1 MAQLYF
7 RYGTMNSGKSVEILK
22 VAHNYEEQGKK
33 VLIFTSIVDN
43 RYGTGYVA
51 SRIGIKRE
59 AITVDGAT
67 NIRRVVEQNQ
77 DRLPDCVL
85 IDEGQFLKKHHV
97 LQLTEI
103 VDELGIPVIVY
114 GLKNDFSNHL
124 FEGSEAL
131 LLYADKL
138 EEIKTICWFCTKKA
152 TMVLRVKDGTPVY
165 TGEQIQVGGNDSYIP
180 VCRRHYNQPDLSKL
194 PMKQK
199 QQQ

>member
-33 VLIFTSIVDN
+33 VMIFTSIIDN
-43 RYGTGYVA
+43 RYGRGYVA

-59 AITVDGAT
+59 ATIIDDNTDIKKQVTMRIGG
-67 NIRRVVEQNQ
+67 R
-77 DRLPDCVL
+77 PDCVL
-85 IDEGQFLKKHHV
+85 VDEGQFLKKHHV
-97 LQLTEI
+97 IQLTEI

-114 GLKNDFSNHL
+114 GLKNDFSNQL

-138 EEIKTICWFCTKKA
+138 EEIKTICWFCNKKG
-152 TMVLRVKDGTPVY
+152 TMVLRVKDGIPVY
-165 TGEQIQVGGNDSYIP
+165 EGEQIQVGGNDSYIP
-180 VCRRHYNQPDLSKL
+180 VCRKCYKHPAGMQLDIAL
-194 PMKQK
+194 P
-199 QQQ
+199 